1 MTLYSQPQYKCRVED
16 PMFIIN
22 LAEDGE
28 FYKKAL
34 LHEILVELLFIT
46 PSTNIIFHD
55 AHSKIC

>member
-1 MTLYSQPQYKCRVED
+1 MTLYYQPQYKCRVED
-16 PMFIIN
+16 TKFIIN

-28 FYKKAL
+28 FYKKTV
-34 LHEILVELLFIT
+34 LHEILVELLFII